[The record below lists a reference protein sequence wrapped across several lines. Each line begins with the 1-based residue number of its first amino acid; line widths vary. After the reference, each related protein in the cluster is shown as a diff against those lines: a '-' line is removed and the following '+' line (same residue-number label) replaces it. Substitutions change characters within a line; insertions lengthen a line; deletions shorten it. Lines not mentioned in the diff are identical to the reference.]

1 MGKTHKS
8 SNPASKNLS
17 IGIWQI
23 SRYIG
28 VFLIG
33 VLFTYLIINPE
44 SGNAKSKRNKAK
56 KTIYQTI
63 APAAKPQNKGDKPF
77 LNPLID
83 NEIYHQMN
91 RSYISQIEDR
101 VNEFIRSES
110 MRQKIQI
117 AVYFRDLNTDKFF
130 VIGDEIKF
138 GPASLMKVP
147 TMIAAFKKEE
157 ENSGFLDQKSVF
169 KGSREQDFLK
179 KEEIVGTSSTSLVS
193 GKEYSVLEL
202 IDKMI
207 TQSDNEATI
216 MLLDLISLE
225 YIEKVER
232 DLGFFKEANTQRN
245 DEIMTIRKYSSF
257 FRTLYNAS
265 YLTKYHSNMAL
276 EFLSK
281 SDYRLGLKRLLQPN
295 VVMSHKFGSYYHF
308 DQSSQVENQQLHH
321 FGLVYF
327 PNKPYI
333 LGVMTKS
340 ANQKIGEELIAQI
353 SAITYNEV
361 EKIVRNHQSTI
372 SLDIE

>member
-1 MGKTHKS
+1 MGKVHTS
-8 SNPASKNLS
+8 SKPSSKTASS
-17 IGIWQI
+17 RIWQI

-28 VFLIG
+28 IFLVG

-44 SGNAKSKRNKAK
+44 NGNAKSKRNKTK
-56 KTIYQTI
+56 KTIYQTTTQ
-63 APAAKPQNKGDKPF
+63 AAEPQGKGDKPF

-83 NEIYHQMN
+83 NEIYHLMN
-91 RSYISQIEDR
+91 RSYISRIEER
-101 VNEFIRSES
+101 VNDFIKSES

-117 AVYFRDLNTDKFF
+117 AVYFRDLNTDRFF

-147 TMIAAFKKEE
+147 TIIAAFKKEE
-157 ENSGFLDQKSVF
+157 ENPGFLTQKSVY
-169 KGSREQDFLK
+169 KGSREKEFLK
-179 KEEIVGTSSTSLVS
+179 KEEVVGESATALVS
-193 GKEYSVLEL
+193 GNEYSAIEL
-202 IDKMI
+202 IEKMI

-232 DLGFFKEANTQRN
+232 DLGFFKIENAQRN
-245 DEIMTIRKYSSF
+245 DEIMTIKKYSSF

-265 YLTKYHSNMAL
+265 YLTKEHSNMAL

-281 SDYRLGLKRLLQPN
+281 SDYRLGLKRLLPPN

-308 DQSSQVENQQLHH
+308 DQKNQVDNQQLHH

-361 EKIVRNHQSTI
+361 EKIVRSRQSAV